1 MVTKAQML
9 EAIRALP
16 DDATPLD
23 ALEQL
28 FLLQCAERGVE
39 VAVAWKE
46 ITHPQLWC
54 RFADRY
60 EGKEAK
66 EAVEG
71 VKSS

>member
-9 EAIRALP
+9 DAIRALP

-28 FLLQCAERGVE
+28 FILQCAERGVE
-39 VAVAWKE
+39 VTDAWRE
-46 ITHPQLWC
+46 IDHPQLWC

-60 EGKEAK
+60 ESKATAGDAK
-66 EAVEG
+66 SA
-71 VKSS
+71 